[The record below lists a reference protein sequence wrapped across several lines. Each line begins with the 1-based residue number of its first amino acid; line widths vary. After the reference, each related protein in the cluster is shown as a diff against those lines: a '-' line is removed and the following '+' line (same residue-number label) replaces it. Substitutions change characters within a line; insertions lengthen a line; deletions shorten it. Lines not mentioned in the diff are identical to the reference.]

1 MDLPFGTHRNLIQPL
16 TGDVHIKL
24 ILIRRFLCFI
34 DKVENCKKDALK
46 MLMIEAKKDVRSI
59 TGSNFRN
66 IMILMGKSTLE
77 DINLRDVDSLTYFKL
92 EDDEKWKITAIRE
105 IVDTKLGLMDIPG
118 FDLEELET
126 LLSYLCTE

>member
-1 MDLPFGTHRNLIQPL
+1 
-16 TGDVHIKL
+16 
-24 ILIRRFLCFI
+24 
-34 DKVENCKKDALK
+34 